1 MARAG
6 RTAAGG
12 VLRRTLTVFLAL
24 AVLAVIVVGGSA
36 LAPQQARTATTTTST
51 GRTVTVCATGTP
63 ARASARA
70 SASPAP
76 SGAGP
81 SGAGPSGAGP
91 SDSPTPGDA
100 VVAAPGDVAVVASG
114 PADASSPPGRV
125 QVSRLGSDQVDLT
138 VDRSGHG
145 ATLDRA
151 AAPVLLV
158 GEGAMA
164 STGSGAVLSV
174 TADGPERGLEAAP
187 CLPPTTAAWF
197 PGVASGAE
205 DRTELVLSNPDAAQ
219 AELDLKFYGRNGR
232 VVVPGSPAVVV
243 AAHSSRSVSL
253 TDLVDAQSP
262 LSVSVEAT
270 VGRVSAVARRIR
282 SVADQPA
289 GADWIVPATPPTLTT
304 DIPGVPGDAGARELV
319 VTNPGSVRATVAI
332 RVLGLQGPYAP
343 AGADSLVVPP
353 ESSASVAL
361 ADGLAGAAA
370 GIELASDQPVT
381 GAVTSTSA
389 RGGAGVDIAVQSARP
404 TLVRTGVSAIASIDR
419 ADAELVLSNGG
430 AADIAVSFDVVSF
443 AGVVLRSDEVV
454 IAADGSATRRL
465 NAPAPCYVVVRV
477 PDGSSVVGG
486 VVLSQ
491 LDGPVAGLS
500 TIPLTSPDAAARS
513 RRVEQDPAAGR

>member
-1 MARAG
+1 MGRDGRA
-6 RTAAGG
+6 AAG
-12 VLRRTLTVFLAL
+12 VLRRTLTLLLAVVVLAL
-24 AVLAVIVVGGSA
+24 IVVGGSA
-36 LAPQQARTATTTTST
+36 LTPQQARTATTTTST
-51 GRTVTVCATGTP
+51 GRTVTVCTTGTAP
-63 ARASARA
+63 SSTAG
-70 SASPAP
+70 ASPEPSSVVPSSAEP
-76 SGAGP
+76 SG
-81 SGAGPSGAGP
+81 
-91 SDSPTPGDA
+91 SPTPGDA
-100 VVAAPGDVAVVASG
+100 GTAAPGEVAVVASG
-114 PADASSPPGRV
+114 PADATSPSGRV
-125 QVSRLGSDQVDLT
+125 QASRLGSDQVQLT

-158 GEGAMA
+158 GEGLMA
-164 STGSGAVLSV
+164 NTGSGAVLSV

-197 PGVASGAE
+197 PGVASGAD
-205 DRTELVLSNPDAAQ
+205 DRTELVLSNPDDAQ

-253 TDLVDAQSP
+253 TDLVDVPSP

-282 SVADQPA
+282 TVVDQPA
-289 GADWIVPATPPTLTT
+289 GADWIVPAAPPALTAA
-304 DIPGVPGDAGARELV
+304 IPGIPGEAGDRELV
-319 VTNPGSVRATVAI
+319 VTNPGGVRASVAI

-343 AGADSLVVPP
+343 AGADSLIVPP

-370 GIELASDQPVT
+370 GIELTSDQPVT

-404 TLVRTGVSAIASIDR
+404 TLVRTGVSAIAGTDR
-419 ADAELVLSNGG
+419 TDAELVLSNRGQ
-430 AADIAVSFDVVSF
+430 ADTSVSFDVVSF
-443 AGVVLRSDEVV
+443 AGVVLRSYEVV

-465 NAPAPCYVVVRV
+465 NAPTPCYVVVRV
-477 PDGSSVVGG
+477 PDGSSVIGG

-491 LDGPVAGLS
+491 LEGPVAGLS
-500 TIPLTSPDAAARS
+500 TIPLTSPDPGARS